1 MIRSVMQSPVGAVTV
16 FSDGEAIVGIRF
28 GNLGGDE
35 PDAVISEAIRQ
46 LGEYFDGK
54 RKSFELP
61 LKPCGTPFQES
72 VWRALRDIPYGETRA
87 YGDIAKSVGNEKA
100 CRAVGMANNKNPI
113 AIVIP
118 CHRVIGADGSL
129 TGYAAGTDIKKFLL
143 ELENNNK

>member
-16 FSDGEAIVGIRF
+16 FSDGEAITEIRF
-28 GNLGGDE
+28 GDFGGDE
-35 PDAVISEAIRQ
+35 PDAVITQAIKQ
-46 LGEYFDGK
+46 LGEYFEGK

-61 LKPCGTPFQES
+61 LKPCGTPFQKS
-72 VWRALRDIPYGETRA
+72 VWSALRDIPYGETRN

-129 TGYAAGTDIKKFLL
+129 TGYAAGLDIKKYLL
-143 ELENNNK
+143 DMENNNK